1 MDSRRMLAALLIACS
16 LAANAA
22 GQADSGA
29 ALETVVV
36 HAEGESVRHS
46 AEGTVEAVR
55 DTLMTAQVAGLVV
68 ARPAE
73 VGLRVRA
80 GQELVRIDPRAAED
94 QAAAS
99 AAQVQAARAELQV
112 ALKEYERQR
121 RLFEKAYI
129 SEAAFDRARAQRDAT
144 QARVAA
150 LEAQAKAVHT
160 QAGYHRV
167 IAPYDGIVSEVP
179 VVLGETAL
187 PGRPL
192 VRLYDPGALRVTAV
206 AAQGEASTLVPGGSV
221 EVEIPGLPLLHLPAE
236 RVQIFP
242 AADPS
247 THTVQLRLPLPSE
260 VRGLKPGLFARLS
273 WRSPGE
279 AGGQRFLVPASAVV
293 RRAELTGLYVLDRDG
308 KPVLRQ
314 VRLGRSEGARIEV
327 LSGVAEGERVVTN
340 PELAARMR

>member
-1 MDSRRMLAALLIACS
+1 MALRRIALLAFLAGMLSHGAGLLAAP
-16 LAANAA
+16 
-22 GQADSGA
+22 
-29 ALETVVV
+29 E
-36 HAEGESVRHS
+36 AELKAVPVQVERESARHS

-55 DTLMTAQVAGLVV
+55 DTLMTAQVAGVVV

-73 VGLRVRA
+73 VGLRVRS
-80 GQELVRIDPRAAED
+80 GEELVRIDPRAAED

-129 SEAAFDRARAQRDAT
+129 SEAAFDRARAQRDAA

-150 LEAQAKAVHT
+150 LEAQAKAVRT

-206 AAQGEASTLVPGGSV
+206 AAQGEASTLVPGGTVDV
-221 EVEIPGLPLLHLPAE
+221 EVPGFPVLHLPAE

-247 THTVQLRLPLPSE
+247 THTVQLRLALPSE
-260 VRGLKPGLFARLS
+260 VHGLKPGLFARLS
-273 WRSPGE
+273 WRSPGTGE
-279 AGGQRFLVPASAVV
+279 GRRFLVPASAVV
-293 RRAELTGLYVLDRDG
+293 RRAEMSGLYVLDRDG
-308 KPVLRQ
+308 KPILRQ
-314 VRLGRSEGARIEV
+314 VRLGRTEGERIEI
-327 LSGVAEGERVVTN
+327 LSGVDEGERVVTD
-340 PELAARMR
+340 PERAARVR

>member
-1 MDSRRMLAALLIACS
+1 MGPRRIVMLTLLACTLSHGTGLLAAPE
-16 LAANAA
+16 A
-22 GQADSGA
+22 G
-29 ALETVVV
+29 LETVVV
-36 HAEGESVRHS
+36 QAERDSAHHS

-55 DTLMTAQVAGLVV
+55 DTLMTAQVAGVIV
-68 ARPAE
+68 SRSAE
-73 VGLRVRA
+73 VGQRVRA
-80 GQELVRIDPRAAED
+80 GEELVRIDPRAAED

-129 SEAAFDRARAQRDAT
+129 SEAAFDRARAQRDAA

-167 IAPYDGIVSEVP
+167 TAPYDGIVSEVP

-206 AAQGEASTLVPGGSV
+206 AAQGEAATLVAEGTV
-221 EVEIPGLPLLHLPAE
+221 DVEIPGFPALHLPAE

-247 THTVQLRLPLPSE
+247 THTVQLRLPLPPE

-273 WRSPGE
+273 WRSPG
-279 AGGQRFLVPASAVV
+279 AAAGQRFLVPASAVV

-308 KPVLRQ
+308 KPLLRQ
-314 VRLGRSEGARIEV
+314 VRLGRIEGERVEI
-327 LSGVAEGERVVTN
+327 LSGVEEGERVVTN
-340 PELAARMR
+340 PELAARER